1 MANTQAASHEARI
14 GAPGAMIEANTAT
27 HVHRGVGAADKPQEQ
42 LELLSINTIRTLAMD
57 AVQKANSGHPG
68 TPMALA
74 PVAFVLWDRHLR
86 HNPANPQWPNRDRFI
101 LSNGHASMLLYSLL
115 YLTGYGLTLE
125 ELQNFRQW
133 GSRTPGHPE
142 YGLTPGVETT
152 TGPLG
157 QGVAN
162 SVGMAIAERW
172 LAAHFNRDP
181 QKLIDYR
188 VYAFCGD
195 GDLMEG
201 VSQEAASV
209 AGHLGLS
216 NLIWIYDNNRIT
228 IEGHTA
234 LAFSDD
240 VAARFLSYH
249 WNVLR
254 VGDAND
260 LELLDVA
267 IRTAQKEPERP
278 SLVIV
283 DSHIAWGAPNKH
295 DTSAAHGEP
304 LGEEEIRL
312 TKKAYDWPPDEHF
325 LVPPEVLE
333 YMHKALERGEGW
345 EREWNDLLTQF
356 RKHHSALAGEWDMLQ
371 RGELPPGWD
380 ADIPSFPADPKGK
393 ATRDTGSI
401 VENAIAKH
409 VPWLIGGSADLAPST
424 KTLIAG
430 ASDFE
435 SDDYRGRNFHFGIR
449 EHAMGAL
456 LNGMALSKLRVFGS
470 TFLIFSDY
478 MRPAVRLSALMDLP
492 VIYVFTHDSIGL
504 GEDGPTHQPIEQLM
518 SLRAIPRLVVIRP
531 ADANETTEA
540 WRVAMETKEQPVAL
554 VLTRQAVPTF
564 DRTKYASAD
573 GLRRGAYVLADSAG
587 EPQVILMGS
596 GSEVQLCV
604 QAHERLAAE
613 GIRSRV
619 VSMPS
624 WELFNQQSQEYQNS
638 VLPPQVHARLAVE
651 AGTGLGWREYVGS
664 EGRVIARYDF
674 GASAPIKDLL
684 THFGFTPERVASE
697 ARSLV
702 MR

>member
-1 MANTQAASHEARI
+1 MRKSHTVSHEPQI
-14 GAPGAMIEANTAT
+14 GAPATIVEWNTVTRAAGGTPEAEK
-27 HVHRGVGAADKPQEQ
+27 AAK
-42 LELLSINTIRTLAMD
+42 LELLAINTIRTLAMD

-115 YLTGYGLTLE
+115 YLTGYGLTLD
-125 ELQNFRQW
+125 ELKNFRQW

-172 LAAHFNRDP
+172 LAAHFNRDA

-201 VSQEAASV
+201 ISQEAASV

-216 NLIWIYDNNRIT
+216 NLTWIYDNNHIT

-260 LELLDVA
+260 LELIDVA
-267 IRTAQKEPERP
+267 IRNAQKEQERP
-278 SLVIV
+278 SLIIL

-304 LGEEEIRL
+304 LGEDEIRL
-312 TKKAYDWPPDEHF
+312 AKKAYGWPPDEHF
-325 LVPPEVLE
+325 LVPPEVLD
-333 YMHKALERGEGW
+333 YMHQALERGRRW
-345 EREWNDLLTQF
+345 EQEWNEALADL
-356 RKHHSALAGEWDMLQ
+356 RRHDSALADEWDMLQ
-371 RGELPPGWD
+371 RGERPSNWD
-380 ADIPSFPADPKGK
+380 AGIPIFPPDPKGK
-393 ATRDTGSI
+393 ATRDTSSA
-401 VENAIAKH
+401 VENAIAKS

-430 ASDFE
+430 GGDFE

-449 EHAMGAL
+449 EHAMGAI
-456 LNGMALSKLRVFGS
+456 LNGLSLSKLRVFGS

-478 MRPAVRLSALMDLP
+478 MRPAIRLSALMDQP

-518 SLRAIPRLVVIRP
+518 SLRSIPRLVVIRP
-531 ADANETTEA
+531 ADANETAEA
-540 WRVAMETKEQPVAL
+540 WRVAMESKERPVAL

-564 DRTKYASAD
+564 DRTKYASAQ
-573 GLRRGAYVLADSAG
+573 GLRRGAYVLADSSG
-587 EPQVILMGS
+587 EPQVILMAT
-596 GSEVQLCV
+596 GSEVQLCL
-604 QAHERLAAE
+604 QAHEHLAAE

-624 WELFNQQSQEYQNS
+624 WELFKQQTQQYQDS
-638 VLPPQVHARLAVE
+638 VLPPQVRARVAVE
-651 AGTGLGWREYVGS
+651 AGTGLGWREYVGLA
-664 EGRVIARYDF
+664 GRVVARYDF

-684 THFGFTPERVASE
+684 THFGFTPERVAEE

-702 MR
+702 KR

>member
-1 MANTQAASHEARI
+1 MSQTQESRI
-14 GAPGAMIEANTAT
+14 GAPAAMVEANTAT
-27 HVHRGVGAADKPQEQ
+27 HNHAHRGATAGEKPDEQ
-42 LELLSINTIRTLAMD
+42 LQILCINTIRTLAMD

-74 PVAFVLWDRHLR
+74 PVAFLLWDRHLR
-86 HNPANPQWPNRDRFI
+86 HNPANPAWPNRDRFI

-115 YLTGYGLTLE
+115 HLTGYGLTLD
-125 ELQNFRQW
+125 ELKNFRQW

-172 LAAHFNRDP
+172 LAAQFNVND
-181 QKLIDYR
+181 QKLVDYR
-188 VYAFCGD
+188 VYAICGD

-228 IEGHTA
+228 IEGNTA

-249 WNVLR
+249 WNVQR

-278 SLVIV
+278 SLIIV
-283 DSHIAWGAPNKH
+283 DSHIAWGAPTKH

-312 TKKAYDWPPDEHF
+312 TKEAYGWPPDEHF
-325 LVPPEVLE
+325 LVPPEVLG
-333 YMHKALERGEGW
+333 YMHQALDRGRQW
-345 EREWNDLLTQF
+345 EQEWNEQLASF
-356 RKHHSALAGEWDMLQ
+356 RKNNSELATQWDRMQ
-371 RGELPPGWD
+371 KGELPPGWD
-380 ADIPSFPADPKGK
+380 ADIPVFPADAKGK
-393 ATRDTGSI
+393 ATRDTGAT

-424 KTLIAG
+424 KTLIKDAP
-430 ASDFE
+430 DFE

-449 EHAMGAL
+449 EHAMGAIC
-456 LNGMALSKLRVFGS
+456 NGMALSKLKVFGS

-478 MRPAVRLSALMDLP
+478 MRPAIRLSALMDLP
-492 VIYVFTHDSIGL
+492 VTWVYTHDSIGL

-518 SLRAIPRLVVIRP
+518 SMRAIPRLIVIRP
-531 ADANETTEA
+531 ADGNEAAEA
-540 WRVAMETKEQPVAL
+540 WRVVMTTHDRPIAL

-564 DRTKYASAD
+564 DREKYASAE
-573 GLRRGAYVLADSAG
+573 GLRRGAYVLADSQG
-587 EPQVILMGS
+587 EPQVILMGT

-604 QAHERLAAE
+604 DAHEQLAKE

-624 WELFNQQSQEYQNS
+624 WELFKQQDQKYQDS
-638 VLPPQVHARLAVE
+638 VLPPNIHARVAVE

-664 EGRVIARYDF
+664 EGCVVAHYDF

-684 THFGFTPERVASE
+684 THFGFTADHVAQQ
-697 ARSLV
+697 ARQLLK
-702 MR
+702 R